1 MPVKSNFPVNT
12 MIFYPSKI
20 TVKVFNSLP
29 FMKNWSS
36 HSCLAEQ
43 TAQIT
48 GCLSEHFVLK
58 VKQSLFT
65 SVFTLLCSLPQCRM
79 HSAGSCSL
87 SNRTVLVTVIT
98 NHSGDLCHL
107 NNEQLSCSLEASPA
121 LQWAIQ
127 ELQPHSVRTLD
138 ITTAARNKA
147 VSTASPHST
156 VLDAI
161 LDFHV

>member
-65 SVFTLLCSLPQCRM
+65 SVFTCVMQPAPVQNAFSWLLFIVKQD
-79 HSAGSCSL
+79 SAR
-87 SNRTVLVTVIT
+87 N
-98 NHSGDLCHL
+98 CHL